1 MRQSKSSILKFLF
14 VIFATFII
22 VACTTT
28 MNNNIAQS
36 LGIHEHKK
44 ASIHH
49 KIPVNPTTGLGDPK
63 KVKQYQK
70 VTLNLWQVM
79 AANFNLPDETSANPE
94 VKKQIDWFMNHPKY
108 LAKVTSQAGPYLYYI
123 YQQVQARNLPA
134 ELALMPM
141 VESAYNPFAI
151 NSGSGAAGLWQMMPG
166 TASGFGLHVDWWYD
180 GRRDVSAS
188 TNAALD
194 YLAYLGDYF
203 NGDWLLAIGA
213 YDTGEGSIQQAIEH
227 NERRG
232 IDTDF
237 WSLHLPKETQAYV
250 PKVLALATILKYPQ
264 TYPINLPNIPNAP
277 YLSEVD
283 IGSQIDLHQAAKM
296 ADMTLSE
303 LTALNSGYNRW
314 ATDPNGPFKLLL
326 PVDKAQQFQEQLA
339 QLMATNKQITW
350 YRVVTKKGE
359 TIDAIALQYQTT
371 PQAIMKANKLT
382 RRKLKAG
389 ETLLIPNSATPATS
403 SANDTTAS
411 AIPNTST
418 QTDTTTTSDTS
429 DASTVETN
437 NADSTTADD
446 NSSDDDSQY
455 VGESINNLPSTNVVH
470 HTVAKGETLAD
481 IAKTYHVSVRA
492 LEFWN
497 QLNDSHV
504 TPGTD
509 IVIWPPKYKPS
520 AVKTTI
526 VAYKVKKHDTVSSI
540 ARKFHISTK
549 ELISSNHIKYNH
561 LKPGQVLHIA
571 IKHSA
576 TKHVAKTHPSDSKQ
590 HHQIKSQSHSH
601 KSQHSAKK
609 ITHHKKAVSHQ
620 TLQHHK
626 KHTNNQ

>member
-28 MNNNIAQS
+28 MNKNLAQS
-36 LGIHEHKK
+36 FGIHEHKK
-44 ASIHH
+44 ASIRH

-94 VKKQIDWFMNHPKY
+94 VKKQIDWFMSHPKY

-227 NERRG
+227 NERHG

-264 TYPINLPNIPNAP
+264 TYPINLPDIPNAP

-296 ADMTLSE
+296 AGMTLQE

-326 PVDKAQQFQEQLA
+326 PVDKAQQFQEQLT
-339 QLMATNKQITW
+339 QLMTTNKQITW
-350 YRVVTKKGE
+350 YRVVAKKGE

-389 ETLLIPNSATPATS
+389 QTLLIPNSAAPAV
-403 SANDTTAS
+403 DTAS
-411 AIPNTST
+411 
-418 QTDTTTTSDTS
+418 TSD
-429 DASTVETN
+429 
-437 NADSTTADD
+437 NATTADTQSAAD
-446 NSSDDDSQY
+446 NATTANSDNDTAANDNDETIESADDEDQY

-470 HTVAKGETLAD
+470 HTVAKGETLAS
-481 IAKTYHVSVRA
+481 IAKIYHVSVRA

-497 QLNDSHV
+497 QLNDAHV
-504 TPGTD
+504 TPGSD
-509 IVIWPPKYKPS
+509 IVVWPPKYKAS
-520 AVKTTI
+520 AVTTS
-526 VAYKVKKHDTVSSI
+526 VTTYKVKKHDTVSSI
-540 ARKFHISTK
+540 ARKFHISAK
-549 ELISSNHIKYNH
+549 QLVSSNHIKHNH
-561 LKPGQVLHIA
+561 LKPGQVLHITV
-571 IKHSA
+571 KHSA
-576 TKHVAKTHPSDSKQ
+576 AKQQVAKTHSSASKQ
-590 HHQIKSQSHSH
+590 HHQPKSPTHSH

-609 ITHHKKAVSHQ
+609 IAQHKKVASHHTSQ
-620 TLQHHK
+620 SHK
-626 KHTNNQ
+626 KHINNQ